1 MTDATRVQLFYSLGL
16 VVAVLLPLLVGA
28 FFVEVL
34 APRSRTWLKRL
45 RRIEQGRA
53 AQGARQ

>member
-1 MTDATRVQLFYSLGL
+1 VTDATRVQLFFSLGL

-45 RRIEQGRA
+45 RRMEQGRA